1 MTVEVV
7 KDKPQKKLKCFTCKE
22 LFPKDELT
30 VKSQKKYCP
39 TCLEIKE
46 EESAKNKTDWDLLFE
61 YICKLY
67 NIDKPTGMM
76 FVQMK
81 NYRAD
86 YDYTNIGMY
95 CTLKYYYEVLDNT
108 VLEDS
113 GLGIMPYF
121 YDKAKKYNNKMY
133 NLQDIIED
141 FESDEK
147 AVQIKTK
154 ITDKIITIKKP
165 LPLNFDWEA
174 QDENK

>member
-1 MTVEVV
+1 MAVEVI
-7 KDKPQKKLKCFTCKE
+7 KDKPQKKLKCFICKE
-22 LFPKDELT
+22 LFPLNELT

-39 TCLEIKE
+39 ICLGIKE

-67 NIDKPTGMM
+67 TIIKPTGMM

-81 NYRAD
+81 NYRND

-95 CTLKYYYEVLDNT
+95 YTLKYYYEVLDNT
-108 VLEDS
+108 VLEDT
-113 GLGIMPYF
+113 GLGIIPYF
-121 YDKAKKYNNKMY
+121 YDKAKKHYNKMY

-147 AVQIKTK
+147 SVQIKTK
-154 ITDKIITIKKP
+154 ITDKIANTKNP
-165 LPLNFDWEA
+165 LPLNFDWEE
-174 QDENK
+174 QDENN